1 MRIRTIKPEFFT
13 HEGLFD
19 AEKQE
24 KLPLRIAFIGLWCA
38 ADREGR
44 FKWEPRRLGV
54 QILPYDNADFS
65 RVLHALTTR
74 GFVVRYA
81 SNGAEFGWI
90 PGFNRHQVINNRES
104 DSQLPPVPQ
113 ETLDS
118 LALSRVGHASSTGG
132 SRDGHAGQGEGKG
145 REGNMEG
152 KERKGEERF
161 APPSREEL
169 DLAAA
174 KLGLPPTEVDKFVAY
189 YGSNGWKV
197 GRNPMKSWAHA
208 LTRWKLNADEHRRPG
223 STGTGSLTPAERRN
237 STLDERDV
245 AAVRANAAASA
256 ERDRLRLEADPDY
269 NPFYS

>member
-1 MRIRTIKPEFFT
+1 MRIRTVKPEFFT

-19 AEKQE
+19 AEKKE

-44 FKWEPRRLGV
+44 FRWEPRRLGV
-54 QILPYDNADFS
+54 QILPYDNIDFS
-65 RVLHALTTR
+65 RVLDALATR
-74 GFVVRYA
+74 GFVVKYA
-81 SNGAEFGWI
+81 SNGSDYGWI

-104 DSQLPPVPQ
+104 ESILPPVPE
-113 ETLDS
+113 ETLNS
-118 LALSRVGHASSTGG
+118 LALSRVNHASGTRE
-132 SRDGHAGQGEGKG
+132 SRDDHASKEEGKG

-152 KERKGEERF
+152 NGRKGEERF

-174 KLGLPPTEVDKFVAY
+174 KIGLAATEVDKFVSY
-189 YGSNGWKV
+189 YGSNGWRV

-208 LTRWKLNADEHRRPG
+208 LTRWKLNADEHRRPS
-223 STGTGSLTPAERRN
+223 STGHGGLTPAQRRN
-237 STLDERDV
+237 ATLDPIDV

-256 ERDRLRLEADPDY
+256 ERDRKRLEEDPDY